1 MQQFHLDVQQELS
14 GHSVLTVSYV
24 GSKGTHLGRQSDF
37 NQLYPTPASKNPYQP
52 HQPISAADCNSLVN
66 IGLPSVHGVVN
77 GQQVTGG
84 TAANLQTACGNDA
97 DPYRPFQGISTITRL
112 EPAAS
117 SNYNALQASLRK
129 SVGALSLSAA
139 YTYSH
144 SIDDSS
150 DRYDG
155 TFVNTY
161 SPASNRASST
171 FDERHMF
178 NVGYVYDLPFMRK
191 AGLGH
196 SLLGGWQYSG
206 IAIFSTGT
214 PATVTNGTT
223 YGDNA
228 GVGNGVGTGSYA
240 DVIGNP
246 KSNIPGPSALAGGS
260 YVKFALNPAAF
271 ALPTGLTFGDSGR
284 DDINNP
290 GRINFDMA
298 LFKHFAIKE
307 RLSIEFR
314 GEAFNIFNH
323 PEWSGFGAGMTC
335 TGGANNSAGDPS
347 CLGPGGA
354 NMFEINSAHLGR
366 ILQLGLKFLF

>member
-1 MQQFHLDVQQELS
+1 
-14 GHSVLTVSYV
+14 
-24 GSKGTHLGRQSDF
+24 
-37 NQLYPTPASKNPYQP
+37 
-52 HQPISAADCNSLVN
+52 
-66 IGLPSVHGVVN
+66 
-77 GQQVTGG
+77 
-84 TAANLQTACGNDA
+84 
-97 DPYRPFQGISTITRL
+97 
-112 EPAAS
+112 
-117 SNYNALQASLRK
+117 
-129 SVGALSLSAA
+129 LSAA